1 VQKTKTKTDPIYLF
15 FATARD
21 GLRGISIY
29 DAISIL
35 SIFAMANP
43 YLSHLRLLARHNRWA
58 HGVLGRSL
66 DGTPHPSAAWT
77 ADAGLFA
84 CTIRGTL
91 NHIALADLLWLQRLT
106 GYEHDPKVIEQ
117 VTSAVVPSL
126 AEMITLWGDN
136 SGAASSSNGEVMSWD
151 NAVRGP
157 TMKLLDYTSSRL
169 EEVVVQG
176 VQSDAQLSER
186 ISYRDTLGAP
196 RTQVR
201 GLALL
206 HVFGHAVH
214 HRGQASAAIT
224 RFGGRAPE
232 MDLTYF
238 LASLPPGDLAS

>member
-1 VQKTKTKTDPIYLF
+1 MMCRL
-15 FATARD
+15 AHHWSR
-21 GLRGISIY
+21 ISPRHQIKNQVNKY
-29 DAISIL
+29 NTSIL
-35 SIFAMANP
+35 PMVNP

-58 HGVLGRSL
+58 YGVLGRSL
-66 DGTPHPSAAWT
+66 DGLPHPSAAWT

-106 GYEHDPKVIEQ
+106 GHEHDPKVIENA
-117 VTSAVVPSL
+117 TSVVVPSL
-126 AEMITLWGDN
+126 SEMVALWGE
-136 SGAASSSNGEVMSWD
+136 SSSSAPNAEVKTWD
-151 NAVRGP
+151 GAVRGP
-157 TMKLLDYTSSRL
+157 TMKLLDFTASRL
-169 EEVVVQG
+169 EEVVFQG
-176 VQSDAQLSER
+176 VHSDAQLSER

-206 HVFGHAVH
+206 HVFSHAVH

-238 LASLPPGDLAS
+238 VASLPHEEGLVA